1 MRDFVCAKEVLYMC
15 PHTAIYVSAYCYV
28 CTRILLCM
36 CPHRAMH
43 VSADYYIVSA
53 YCYICVR
60 MLLCSPHAAIYVSS
74 YYYPHTTIWCRHT
87 AIYGSTSCYV
97 CPHTAVCVR
106 IQLYVSS
113 YHYIRA
119 AYCCMCPQYC
129 KRLCLESGV
138 RGGIPPC

>member
-1 MRDFVCAKEVLYMC
+1 MC

-28 CTRILLCM
+28 CIRILLCM

-119 AYCCMCPQYC
+119 AYCYC
-129 KRLCLESGV
+129 IYVLILSATVTRKRCARRHPPA
-138 RGGIPPC
+138 RGELNLYAAAL